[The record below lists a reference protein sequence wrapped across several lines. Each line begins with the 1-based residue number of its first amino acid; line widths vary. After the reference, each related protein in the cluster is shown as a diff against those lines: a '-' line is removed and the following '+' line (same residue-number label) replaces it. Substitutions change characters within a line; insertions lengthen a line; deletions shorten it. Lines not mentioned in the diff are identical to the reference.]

1 MQNIYTELHDYV
13 DAHVKNPLDERWET
27 VERCEN
33 WLLSHLDAKARRRFI
48 RYRDTREALD
58 TLTYDRAFERGFHL
72 GLRLQSN
79 AQKEGVS

>member
-1 MQNIYTELHDYV
+1 MQSIYTELHDYV
-13 DAHVKNPLDERWET
+13 ETRIKSLPDERWET
-27 VERCEN
+27 VERCES

-58 TLTYDRAFERGFHL
+58 TLAYDRAFERGFHL
-72 GLRLQSN
+72 GLRLQSD